1 VVERLLPKQDVTGSS
16 PVTRS
21 KSSFFAKRTLFWGRN
36 ADFSKTKACFFRF
49 FCLINQHNAIIRA
62 IASKF
67 LRIRACG
74 GSHYSKLL
82 EVAWHELWLFSL
94 VLVNSA
100 PSRLDTTARYAQPSE
115 DDLAKAAETL

>member
-1 VVERLLPKQDVTGSS
+1 MSRVRVPSPAQKVVFLQKERFFGGEMLIFLRQK
-16 PVTRS
+16 PV
-21 KSSFFAKRTLFWGRN
+21 
-36 ADFSKTKACFFRF
+36 FSGF

-82 EVAWHELWLFSL
+82 EVAWHEPRLWLFSL